1 MCRSVIHGGDSTF
14 LAKEFGQFSQDKPHM
29 KPYFN
34 RLAAPFRRQL
44 NAAVFM
50 GVRSICQ
57 YMGIGHSTFYL
68 WTRGYQ
74 FPATPP
80 QTGGASRARH
90 WLMNG

>member
-1 MCRSVIHGGDSTF
+1 
-14 LAKEFGQFSQDKPHM
+14 M

-68 WTRGYQ
+68 WTRGYG
-74 FPATPP
+74 FPATRTPDGRWV
-80 QTGGASRARH
+80 TSAALIDEWLRSRLQEQAKVQ
-90 WLMNG
+90 